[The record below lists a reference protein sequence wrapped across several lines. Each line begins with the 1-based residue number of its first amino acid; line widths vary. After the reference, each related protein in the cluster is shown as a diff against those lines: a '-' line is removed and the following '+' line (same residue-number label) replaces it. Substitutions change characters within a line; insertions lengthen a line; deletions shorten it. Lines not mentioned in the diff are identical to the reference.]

1 MPRVSKGVFPFLFS
15 PLPHPF
21 LFFSPF
27 LPTPVPLPTLL
38 SLFSLS
44 LSFSLCL
51 SSSPLPAFP
60 PLSSFLFQG
69 PPEKCTSHTRER
81 SKLACYWAPVN
92 GDDGPFREEL
102 SKWCPLFSTPPP
114 HFFFFCFRSPPL
126 YPLPPPLLSP
136 AYPLSWTPQFAVA
149 AQVLTHTFSGQPLCL
164 RMTLPGQEQWS
175 NLSFLPELTTALA
188 VAAALFSSRERGC
201 KENWS
206 KLWAS
211 SLHSHS
217 LTCKHSTRSIPDTYR
232 TSQ

>member
-38 SLFSLS
+38 SLSFLSLS

-114 HFFFFCFRSPPL
+114 HFFFFLLPFPSSLSSSSSSSLSCLPSELNSPVCG
-126 YPLPPPLLSP
+126 S
-136 AYPLSWTPQFAVA
+136 S
-149 AQVLTHTFSGQPLCL
+149 SGIN
-164 RMTLPGQEQWS
+164 S
-175 NLSFLPELTTALA
+175 HFLW
-188 VAAALFSSRERGC
+188 AALVLADDPPRSRAVV
-201 KENWS
+201 K
-206 KLWAS
+206 
-211 SLHSHS
+211 
-217 LTCKHSTRSIPDTYR
+217 P
-232 TSQ
+232 